1 MNTMAR
7 QKPKEKHVS
16 VRVAGSDLDLLERAA
31 SASHLSV
38 ATYVRQQALIAAR
51 RDDPVERRR
60 SAAAA
65 LEALREGI
73 SPAQAARLRAAH
85 RKSE

>member
-1 MNTMAR
+1 MAR

-16 VRVAGSDLDLLERAA
+16 VRVAGPDLDLLERAA

-51 RDDPVERRR
+51 RDDPEGRRQ

>member
-7 QKPKEKHVS
+7 QKQKEKHVS
-16 VRVAGSDLDLLERAA
+16 VRVAGTDLALLERAA

-38 ATYVRQQALIAAR
+38 ATYVRQQALIAAL
-51 RDDPVERRR
+51 RDDPEVRRR
-60 SAAAA
+60 RAADA
-65 LEALREGI
+65 LAALREGI
-73 SPAQAARLRAAH
+73 SPEQAARLRAAH

>member
-7 QKPKEKHVS
+7 LKPKEKHVS
-16 VRVAGSDLDLLERAA
+16 VRVAGSDLALLERAA
-31 SASHLSV
+31 GASHLSV
-38 ATYVRQQALIAAR
+38 ATYVRQQALMAAQ
-51 RDDPVERRR
+51 RDDPEERRR
-60 SAAAA
+60 RAAGA